1 MPQQNT
7 GQYTQSLMSAPITEQ
22 AIEQSHILFPMHTRG
37 HQEHHN
43 HTPMSQF
50 SYAPMTLSSFV
61 FSQYTIPCE
70 RHPARNEDSILV
82 EGNTGLAA
90 VFDGVG
96 GSAAGQVASRMAVRA
111 TRDIWHE
118 ALAGYQQGRKRYT
131 HLEFP
136 GEEFACSLLER
147 LVHEA
152 DNRVRIDGAQ
162 KAGTDDLATTAAV
175 SIICREQQGYVL
187 YYAHVGDSRVYLQR
201 SNEPLKR
208 LTSDDGLLA
217 KLVENSVVQE
227 EDAYR
232 IDQAMRPDQLNDTE
246 FSYFRLR
253 GGITQAL
260 GGPVPPNI
268 HLDKVAIQPGD
279 RVLLCTDGIH
289 DNLTDDEIE
298 EILCSTFRTSTARI
312 LVEHALYR
320 SRADRSQTIRAKP
333 DDMSAIVMTCR
344 F

>member
-7 GQYTQSLMSAPITEQ
+7 GQYTQSLLSAPIAEQ
-22 AIEQSHILFPMHTRG
+22 PIEQPHILLSMHPHG

-43 HTPMSQF
+43 HTPMAQF
-50 SYAPMTLSSFV
+50 SYAPMTLTSFI
-61 FSQYTIPCE
+61 FSRYTIPCE
-70 RHPARNEDSILV
+70 RHPGRNEDSIIV
-82 EGNTGLAA
+82 EENTGLAA

-96 GSAAGQVASRMAVRA
+96 GSAAGQVASQMAVRA
-111 TRDIWHE
+111 TRETWHE
-118 ALAGYQQGRKRYT
+118 TLAHQQQGRKRHT
-131 HLEFP
+131 FLEQP
-136 GEEFACSLLER
+136 GEKLACSLLER
-147 LVHEA
+147 LIQEA
-152 DNRVRIDGAQ
+152 DNRVRIDGAR
-162 KAGTDDLATTAAV
+162 KAGTDDLATTAAL
-175 SIICREQQGYVL
+175 SMICREQESYML

-208 LTSDDGLLA
+208 LTNDDGLLA
-217 KLVENSVVQE
+217 KLVENHVVQE
-227 EDAYR
+227 GDAYR
-232 IDQAMRPDQLNDTE
+232 IDQAMRADHLSDTE

-268 HLDKVAIQPGD
+268 HLNQVAVQPGD

-289 DNLTDDEIE
+289 DNLTDEEIQ

-333 DDMSAIVMTCR
+333 DDMSAIVITCR

>member
-7 GQYTQSLMSAPITEQ
+7 SHYTPSLLPVPVKEQ
-22 AIEQSHILFPMHTRG
+22 KIEQSHILYSMHNHG
-37 HQEHHN
+37 HQEHHI
-43 HTPMSQF
+43 HTPMVQF
-50 SYAPMTLSSFV
+50 AYPLTTLSSFV

-70 RHPARNEDSILV
+70 RHPQRNEDSIFV

-96 GSAAGQVASRMAVRA
+96 GSAAGQVASQMAVRA
-111 TRDIWHE
+111 TRETWHDT
-118 ALAGYQQGRKRYT
+118 LAHHQQGRKRHT
-131 HLEFP
+131 LLEHAS
-136 GEEFACSLLER
+136 EELACSLLER
-147 LVHEA
+147 LVQEA
-152 DNRVRIDGAQ
+152 DNRVRIDGAH
-162 KAGTDDLATTAAV
+162 KARTDDLATTAAM
-175 SIICREQQGYVL
+175 SLICREQQGYIL

-201 SNEPLKR
+201 TNEPLKR
-208 LTSDDGLLA
+208 LTNDDGLLA
-217 KLVENSVVQE
+217 KLVENHVVQE
-227 EDAYR
+227 GDAYR
-232 IDQAMRPDQLNDTE
+232 IDQAMRANDLSDTE

-268 HLDKVAIQPGD
+268 HIDNVAIQPGD

-289 DNLTDDEIE
+289 DNLTDEEIE
-298 EILCSTFRTSTARI
+298 EILRSTFRTSTARV

-333 DDMSAIVMTCR
+333 DDMSAIVVTCR